1 MNYIKVKL
9 SDQDIARTE
18 TLARARDAKKRKFGA
33 GRHGGL
39 TDSSEQSHAYGL
51 YGEVAVA
58 KYFDIELD
66 TEIYDDHG
74 DFGYDFII
82 GDLKV
87 DVKTATHFSAYR
99 YPWLKVPM
107 EFKRDKE
114 KIEKCDLFIHC
125 YYDSRNQ
132 VVYIQGWAT
141 KELVKSKTPERI
153 KNNRTGK
160 PGPLNYIVRTSEFKN
175 IQDLPLTQSQ

>member
-58 KYFDIELD
+58 K
-66 TEIYDDHG
+66 H
-74 DFGYDFII
+74 FGI
-82 GDLKV
+82 DLE
-87 DVKTATHFSAYR
+87 
-99 YPWLKVPM
+99 P
-107 EFKRDKE
+107 
-114 KIEKCDLFIHC
+114 
-125 YYDSRNQ
+125 
-132 VVYIQGWAT
+132 
-141 KELVKSKTPERI
+141 KS
-153 KNNRTGK
+153 
-160 PGPLNYIVRTSEFKN
+160 S
-175 IQDLPLTQSQ
+175 